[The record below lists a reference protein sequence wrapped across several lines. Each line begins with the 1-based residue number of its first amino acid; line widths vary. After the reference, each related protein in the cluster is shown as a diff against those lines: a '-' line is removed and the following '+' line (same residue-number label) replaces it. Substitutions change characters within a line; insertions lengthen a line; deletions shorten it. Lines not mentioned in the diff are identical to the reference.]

1 MPSDTKV
8 FLWVI
13 GITAVA
19 ALAIGL
25 TAAAQGK
32 SPF

>member
-1 MPSDTKV
+1 MPSDQKT